1 LSDDMKL
8 TNTFDVCPEV
18 HFGFPF
24 YYPHN
29 LLKTVRIEHSTK
41 KKAVIYICVRGIDFA
56 SVFEIF

>member
-1 LSDDMKL
+1 MKL
-8 TNTFDVCPEV
+8 TSTFDVCPEV
-18 HFGFPF
+18 FFGFPF

-29 LLKTVRIEHSTK
+29 MLKTVRIEHSMK